1 MVAQFAGDVVEVKGR
16 GMMIGVRCADPARAA
31 SVTKKAYTYGLII
44 ERAGPEDE
52 VIKCMMPLTT
62 SYAELEEGMDILERA
77 MAEEFGVARK
87 AA

>member
-1 MVAQFAGDVVEVKGR
+1 
-16 GMMIGVRCADPARAA
+16 MIGICCADPKRAA
-31 SVTKKAYTYGLII
+31 AVTAKAYANGLII

-62 SYAELEEGMDILERA
+62 TFAELDEGMDILEQA
-77 MAEEFGVARK
+77 MAQEFGAAVPAMAK